1 MARRSDHTREQL
13 HRMALAAARAIV
25 AKEGLRGL
33 STRRIA
39 KRLGYSPG
47 TLYQLFVD
55 LDDLI
60 LHLNTTTLEALLKA
74 CDGINLSGDP
84 EMALDDLAERYIHF
98 VNAHPRLWSALFEHS
113 LPRGKDLPDW
123 YTGTVEKLL
132 GLVVI
137 ALEPVIPSDTT
148 KQREQEALVLW
159 ASLYGIASLASADK
173 LGPNANPTEMVKA
186 LIANYVA
193 GLRQRTRQASM
204 SG

>member
-39 KRLGYSPG
+39 KKLGYSPG

>member
-39 KRLGYSPG
+39 KKLGYSPG

-84 EMALDDLAERYIHF
+84 EAALDDLAERYIHF

-137 ALEPVIPSDTT
+137 ALEPVIAGDTT

>member
-25 AKEGLRGL
+25 AREGLRGL

-39 KRLGYSPG
+39 KKLGYSPG